1 MSANVDEMMSV
12 REMPWHG
19 EGTILDD
26 YPEGGWAEARKLAG
40 LDWDPQYVPTY
51 KQRGADEF
59 GAPIYV
65 KDGTWGSIERSDT
78 GATLYHKDESTYSLI
93 TNTEMGEIM
102 EAILEVPDAS
112 VKYETAGSLEGGRAV
127 WALAKLDEPVTIPGD
142 EGTWTMP
149 YVALTN
155 RHDGYAACA
164 ARATAVRIVCAN
176 TFRAAE
182 LEGERHGATYSFV
195 HKGDW
200 RDRKEDAKNA
210 VAGARQE
217 FRQYMELMT
226 ELSGVKVTK
235 KQRERFIE
243 AFIPEPPPA
252 LATERVMNNVAE
264 ARGKLR
270 SLFESPTGIHVKT
283 SAYGLVQCAG
293 EYLDHVR
300 AYRNQD
306 TYINRTLLTPEAQKA
321 RAYKLAREV
330 AKIDA

>member
-1 MSANVDEMMSV
+1 MSANVESMFSV
-12 REMPWHG
+12 RETPWHG
-19 EGTILDD
+19 QGTILDD
-26 YPEGGWAEARKLAG
+26 YPAGGWAEARKLAG

-51 KQRGADEF
+51 KQRGTNEF
-59 GAPIYV
+59 GDPVYV
-65 KDGTWGSIERSDT
+65 QDGSWGSIERDDT

-102 EAILEVPDAS
+102 EAIMEVPDAQ
-112 VKYETAGSLEGGRAV
+112 VKYETAGSLEGGRSV
-127 WALAKLDEPVTIPGD
+127 WALARLDEPVTIAGD
-142 EGTWTMP
+142 TGTYTMP
-149 YVALTN
+149 YLAVTN

-200 RDRKEDAKNA
+200 RDRKEDAQNA
-210 VAGARQE
+210 VRAARAE
-217 FRQYMELMT
+217 FRQYVEMME
-226 ELSGVKVTK
+226 ELSGIKVTK

-243 AFIPEPPPA
+243 AFIPEPPPG
-252 LATERVMNNVAE
+252 LATERVMNNVAQ
-264 ARGKLR
+264 ARDKMR
-270 SLFESPTGIHVKT
+270 AIYESPTGIHVKT
-283 SAYGLVQCAG
+283 SAYGLVQGAG

-300 AYRNQD
+300 AYRNTD